1 MIVKDEA
8 GVIRRCLDTVR
19 PFIHR
24 WVIVDTGSTDG
35 TKALIR
41 EALRGLPGEL
51 HERPWKN
58 FGHNRTEAL
67 ELARGQADFLLVI
80 DADEQLVTE
89 PGSTLPELVVDE
101 CLVLCRRRESTVTWF
116 RPTLIRAALPWRY
129 EGVVHEHLACDAPH
143 SSGKLHGLSI
153 HSLSDGARNADP
165 VRKYEEDARMLRA
178 ALALDPNNARY
189 VFYLAQS
196 YRDAGQL
203 ERSLATYEQRAAMGG
218 WAEEVFYALLQS
230 AALRQQLE
238 RPWPEV
244 LNAYL
249 VAHQARPERAEPLRE
264 IAAHYRKRSEWAL
277 AELFARAA
285 CAIPRPKDTLFV
297 DDSVYDWRAHD
308 ELAVSAY
315 FRGKFAEAFVL
326 NQALLTEGTLPAE
339 ERERVAKNLDS
350 CRAQIEQ
357 SEPPSG

>member
-1 MIVKDEA
+1 MIVKNEA

-35 TKALIR
+35 TQALIH

-58 FGHNRTEAL
+58 FGHNRSEAL
-67 ELARGQADFLLVI
+67 GLARGQADFLLMI
-80 DADEQLVTE
+80 DADEQLCAE
-89 PGSTLPELVVDE
+89 PGSAMPELVVDE

-143 SSGKLHGLSI
+143 SIGKLHGLSVL
-153 HSLSDGARNADP
+153 SLSDGARSADA
-165 VRKYEEDARMLRA
+165 VKKYQEDARLLEA
-178 ALALDPNNARY
+178 ALAEDPDNARY

-203 ERSLATYEQRAAMGG
+203 ELSLETYERRAAMGG
-218 WAEEVFYALLQS
+218 WAEEVFYSRLQS
-230 AALRQQLE
+230 AALRQQLA

-264 IAAHYRKRSEWAL
+264 IAAHYRKSSEWVL
-277 AELFARAA
+277 AEQYARAA
-285 CAIPRPKDTLFV
+285 SAIPRPKDTLFV
-297 DDSVYDWRAHD
+297 DDSVYDWRARD
-308 ELAVSAY
+308 ELAVASY
-315 FRGKFAEAFVL
+315 YLGNFAEAFAL
-326 NQALLTEGTLPAE
+326 NQALLTEGKLPAG
-339 ERERVAKNLDS
+339 ERERVATNLAAS
-350 CRAQIEQ
+350 REQIE
-357 SEPPSG
+357 SG